1 MRKAESTAGDA
12 KLLAMAVP
20 CVRGDIL
27 ALLPYVFLV
36 LLLPPSPLFFNVE
49 LLLLSDTPAALLLAF
64 AVDAPRRGDD
74 LLCGVRVVDVGLAAL
89 VGVGLI
95 VSFFSPSNNDALL
108 SIMDSC
114 QILGE
119 ERTPGSS

>member
-12 KLLAMAVP
+12 KLLAMAAP

-27 ALLPYVFLV
+27 ALLPYAFLV
-36 LLLPPSPLFFNVE
+36 LLLPPSPLFFNVDG
-49 LLLLSDTPAALLLAF
+49 LLLLSDTTAALLLFF

-95 VSFFSPSNNDALL
+95 IFQPFWKITLL
-108 SIMDSC
+108 SIMV
-114 QILGE
+114 
-119 ERTPGSS
+119 